1 MGTIVP
7 GIVLAAG
14 RSRRMGRPKA
24 LLPIGTRGETFVG
37 RIIGTLREGGVDDVV
52 VVVAGEGA
60 PVARALLRERQPHR
74 VAVNP
79 SPDQGQLSSVRAGLQ
94 AIDRPGVGGMLVT
107 LVDVPLVSAA
117 TVRALLAAHAAAR
130 APVVRPV
137 RGGRHG
143 HPVVFDRSVFDE
155 LRRAAVSAKEVVTA
169 HRRESIEIPIAEDG
183 PFRDIDTPADYE
195 EVFGRPPP
203 DIREDGPDG
212 AGKAV
217 DRPPRKA

>member
-14 RSRRMGRPKA
+14 RSRRMGRAKA

-37 RIIGTLREGGVDDVV
+37 RIIRTLREGGVDDVV
-52 VVVAGEGA
+52 VVVGEGSRA
-60 PVARALLRERQPHR
+60 ARALLREHQPHR
-74 VAVNP
+74 VAINR
-79 SPDQGQLSSVRAGLQ
+79 SPEQGQLSSLKAGLQ
-94 AIDRPGVGGMLVT
+94 AIDRRGVGGMLVT
-107 LVDVPLVSAA
+107 LVDVPLVSAD
-117 TVRALLAAHAAAR
+117 TVRALLAAHDATR

-155 LRRAAVSAKEVVTA
+155 LRRATVSAKEIVTA
-169 HRRESIEIPIAEDG
+169 HLRASIEIPIAEDG

-203 DIREDGPDG
+203 DVADF
-212 AGKAV
+212 AGEAV

>member
-14 RSRRMGRPKA
+14 RSRRMGRTKA

-37 RIIGTLREGGVDDVV
+37 RIIRILREGGVGEVV
-52 VVVAGEGA
+52 VVVGEGA
-60 PVARALLRERQPHR
+60 PVARALLQEHEPPR
-74 VAVNP
+74 VAVNH
-79 SPDQGQLSSVRAGLQ
+79 SPDQGQLSSLKAGLR
-94 AIDRPGVGGMLVT
+94 AVDRPGVGGMLVT
-107 LVDVPLVSAA
+107 LVDVPLVSAG
-117 TVRALLAAHAAAR
+117 TVRALLAAHDATR

-143 HPVVFDRSVFDE
+143 HPVVFDRSVFGE
-155 LRRAAVSAKEVVTA
+155 LGRARVSAKEIVSA
-169 HRRESIEIPIAEDG
+169 HLRESIDVPIAEDG

-203 DIREDGPDG
+203 DLPDLP
-212 AGKAV
+212 ARTV
-217 DRPPRKA
+217 DRSSPKA